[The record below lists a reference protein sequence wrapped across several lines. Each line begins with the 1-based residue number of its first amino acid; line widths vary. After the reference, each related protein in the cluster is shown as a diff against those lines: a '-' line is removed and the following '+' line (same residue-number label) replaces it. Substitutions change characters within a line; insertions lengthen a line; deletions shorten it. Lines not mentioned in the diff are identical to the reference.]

1 MNRKQR
7 REAKKQ
13 MKKDGTTEAQ
23 EKMGQKFSLIGKMP
37 NECHICGAA
46 FDKKSREMSELLSH
60 LKNFKKTLDKIHKRV
75 YIITISRSL

>member
-37 NECHICGAA
+37 NECHICSASV
-46 FDKKSREMSELLSH
+46 DKKSKDMAMTWRVIVREEKEQVDLYCPNCFYLH
-60 LKNFKKTLDKIHKRV
+60 R
-75 YIITISRSL
+75 

>member
-13 MKKDGTTEAQ
+13 MKKDGTAEAQ

-37 NECHICGAA
+37 NECQICGTE
-46 FDKKSREMSELLSH
+46 FDKNSREMAMSW
-60 LKNFKKTLDKIHKRV
+60 RV
-75 YIITISRSL
+75 IVREEKEQVDLYCPNCFHI